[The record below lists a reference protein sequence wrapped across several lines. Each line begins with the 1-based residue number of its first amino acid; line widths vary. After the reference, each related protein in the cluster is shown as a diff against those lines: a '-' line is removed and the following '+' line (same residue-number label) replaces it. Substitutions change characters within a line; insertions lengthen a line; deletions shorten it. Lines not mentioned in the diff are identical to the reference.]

1 MAELRGALPR
11 ERPYL
16 PRLPPAEL
24 ARLGMSG
31 AVMEAPAEALPTVRE
46 EDRVEAPVAE
56 VVDLAVADEPARGLG
71 AIVRACAGLG
81 RYVFLYLPGGSWNMM
96 RAGDINGNLGRI
108 INLR

>member
-46 EDRVEAPVAE
+46 EDPVEAPAAE
-56 VVDLAVADEPARGLG
+56 VDLAVPEEPARGEQ
-71 AIVRACAGLG
+71 R
-81 RYVFLYLPGGSWNMM
+81 
-96 RAGDINGNLGRI
+96 RAGRDRKN
-108 INLR
+108 